1 MYEVKQIFVETKFW
15 KYNMYV
21 SLKWS
26 QFWGVFIKC
35 VSSCA
40 LQKERDNVVFKQWP
54 RLSRYCTL
62 NWTEQLLYD
71 PLSLSP
77 QDEMRFWNI
86 SHTVIVYGVGAAIKD
101 LLSSHYWVGGRR
113 YRICKL
119 HFESNKTTSHGVFV
133 HQSNR
138 FIRTPPHH
146 PHPVAQ
152 LNPLLP
158 TNCVCSAV
166 ELIIKRGS
174 LIMSSLA
181 LFT

>member
-1 MYEVKQIFVETKFW
+1 
-15 KYNMYV
+15 MYV

-26 QFWGVFIKC
+26 QFWGVFIKW

-40 LQKERDNVVFKQWP
+40 MTERERQRSTVFKQWP
-54 RLSRYCTL
+54 TRLSRYCTL

-71 PLSLSP
+71 PQRISLSLSP

-138 FIRTPPHH
+138 FIRTPP
-146 PHPVAQ
+146 PSPGSQ

-158 TNCVCSAV
+158 TNCVCLAV

-174 LIMSSLA
+174 LIISSLT
-181 LFT
+181 LLT